1 MNLFK
6 IFSFFSFFLM
16 NTVDS
21 ISVNSIYMDKYQKYI
36 HKYNKDFS
44 YGNFF
49 IFKNNMEYIEQFN
62 DNLFEVEV
70 NQFVDVNLLE
80 NNLIKK
86 RKHQLYENTSDMFD
100 IEIPDSVNWVEK
112 NVVTKVKNQGQC
124 GSCYAFSATGS
135 MEGIYAIKNNHLRNI
150 SEQEIVDCSGNE
162 GNQGC
167 FGGYMNQVFQYVI
180 DNDGI
185 CSEQEYPY
193 NALQNQCNDKCQNI
207 VQISSYQNVTQN
219 NETILM
225 NAVAQQPVSVAIQAN
240 LPSFQFYSK
249 GIYNDSQCTDELDH
263 GVLVVGYGEDDNNVS
278 YWLVKNSWGPNWG
291 ENGYIRILRNLTNNT
306 SGMCGIAM
314 EPSFPII

>member
-6 IFSFFSFFLM
+6 IFTLFSFLINSVQSM
-16 NTVDS
+16 
-21 ISVNSIYMDKYQKYI
+21 SVNSIYMDKYQKFI
-36 HKYNKDFS
+36 QKNNKDFS
-44 YGNFF
+44 YGHFL
-49 IFKNNMEYIEQFN
+49 IFKNNMEYIDSFHN
-62 DNLFEVEV
+62 DLFELEM
-70 NQFVDVNLLE
+70 NQFTDVNMLE

-86 RKHQLYENTSDMFD
+86 RDPIIYENSFD
-100 IEIPDSVNWVEK
+100 GFNVEVPDSVNWVEK
-112 NVVTKVKNQGQC
+112 DVITKVKNQGQC

-150 SEQEIVDCSGNE
+150 SEQEIVDCSQQE

-167 FGGYMNQVFQYVI
+167 FGGFMNQVFQYVI
-180 DNDGI
+180 NNNGI

-193 NALQNQCNDKCQNI
+193 NAEQDQCNDKCQNI

-225 NAVAQQPVSVAIQAN
+225 HAVDQQPVSVAIQAN

-249 GIYNDSQCTDELDH
+249 GIYNDSQCAGELDH
-263 GVLVVGYGEDDNNVS
+263 GVLVVGYGADDNNVS
-278 YWLVKNSWGPNWG
+278 YWLVKNSWGPAWG

-306 SGMCGIAM
+306 NGMCGIAM
-314 EPSFPII
+314 EPSIPII

>member
-1 MNLFK
+1 
-6 IFSFFSFFLM
+6 
-16 NTVDS
+16 
-21 ISVNSIYMDKYQKYI
+21 
-36 HKYNKDFS
+36 
-44 YGNFF
+44 
-49 IFKNNMEYIEQFN
+49 MEYIDSFHDDLYELEINEFT
-62 DNLFEVEV
+62 
-70 NQFVDVNLLE
+70 DVTMLK

-86 RKHQLYENTSDMFD
+86 RSPIIYENTFDEFD
-100 IEIPDSVNWVEK
+100 IDIPDSVNWVEK
-112 NVVTKVKNQGQC
+112 DVITKVKDQGQC

-150 SEQEIVDCSGNE
+150 SEQEIVDCSGKE

-249 GIYNDSQCTDELDH
+249 GIYNDSQCTNELDH
-263 GVLVVGYGEDDNNVS
+263 GVLVVGYGKDDNNVS

>member
-49 IFKNNMEYIEQFN
+49 TFKNNMEYIEQFN
-62 DNLFEVEV
+62 NNLFKVEV

-86 RKHQLYENTSDMFD
+86 RKHQLYENATEVFD
-100 IEIPDSVNWVEK
+100 IEFPNSVNWVEK

-150 SEQEIVDCSGNE
+150 SEQQIVDCSGNE

-193 NALQNQCNDKCQNI
+193 NAIQNKCNDKCQSI